1 MWVVKCCVTF
11 IKPLSP
17 KGDKEKIEKK
27 MSRIG
32 KNPVTITNG
41 VNVTVSPENVITV
54 KGPKGEL
61 KQTIDRDIKV
71 EVKDGKV
78 EFVRPTDQIRHRA
91 MHGLY
96 RSLVNNMVKGVTEGY
111 SKKLELVGVG
121 FKAANQGNV
130 LDLALGYSH
139 NIIFEIPK
147 ELKVTTSQE
156 KGQNPMITLESIDK
170 QLLGQVAAKIR
181 SLRKPEPYKGKGVKF
196 AGEVLRR
203 KAGKAAGK

>member
-1 MWVVKCCVTF
+1 
-11 IKPLSP
+11 
-17 KGDKEKIEKK
+17 

-32 KNPVTITNG
+32 KKPVTITAG
-41 VNVTVSPENVITV
+41 VTVTVSADNMVSV

-61 KQTIDRDIKV
+61 KQQVDRDIKV
-71 EVKDGKV
+71 EVKDGEV
-78 EFVRPTDQIRHRA
+78 LIGRPTDQIRHRA

-96 RSLVNNMVKGVTEGY
+96 RSLISNMVKGVTEGY
-111 SKKLELVGVG
+111 QKKMELVGVG
-121 FKAANQGNV
+121 FKAANQGNL
-130 LDLALGYSH
+130 LDLSLGYSH

-147 ELKVTTSQE
+147 ELTITTSQE

-170 QLLGQVAAKIR
+170 QLLGQVCAKIR

-203 KAGKAAGK
+203 KAGKSAGK

>member
-1 MWVVKCCVTF
+1 
-11 IKPLSP
+11 
-17 KGDKEKIEKK
+17 

-32 KNPVTITNG
+32 KQPVEITKGVTITVG
-41 VNVTVSPENVITV
+41 SDNVVTV

-61 KQTIDRDIKV
+61 KQTVDRDIIIEVKEGVV
-71 EVKDGKV
+71 EVK
-78 EFVRPTDQIRHRA
+78 RPTEQIRHRA

-96 RSLVNNMVKGVTEGY
+96 RSLISNMVKGVTEGY
-111 SKKLELVGVG
+111 TKKMELVGVG
-121 FKAANQGNV
+121 FKAANQGNI

-147 ELKVTTSQE
+147 ELKVATSQE
-156 KGQNPMITLESIDK
+156 KGQNPMISLEGADK
-170 QLLGQVAAKIR
+170 QLIGQVCAKLR

>member
-1 MWVVKCCVTF
+1 M
-11 IKPLSP
+11 
-17 KGDKEKIEKK
+17 
-27 MSRIG
+27 
-32 KNPVTITNG
+32 TITEG
-41 VNVTVSPENVITV
+41 VKITIGDNNVVTV

-61 KQTIDRDIKV
+61 KQAIDSDIKV
-71 EVKDGKV
+71 EVKDDKI
-78 EFVRPTDQIRHRA
+78 EFVRPTDQIRHKA

-121 FKAANQGNV
+121 FKASNQGNL
-130 LDLALGYSH
+130 LDLSLGYSH
-139 NIIFEIPK
+139 NIVFEIPK
-147 ELKVTTSQE
+147 ELKVSTAQE

>member
-1 MWVVKCCVTF
+1 
-11 IKPLSP
+11 
-17 KGDKEKIEKK
+17 

-32 KNPVTITNG
+32 KAPVSIPAG
-41 VNVTVSPENVITV
+41 VTVTVAKDNTVTV

-61 KQTIDRDIKV
+61 KQVVDRDISIDV
-71 EVKDGKV
+71 AENNITVT
-78 EFVRPTDQIRHRA
+78 RPTDQIRHRA

-96 RSLVNNMVKGVTEGY
+96 RALLSNLVKGVTEGY
-111 SKKLELVGVG
+111 TKQMELVGVG
-121 FKAANQGNV
+121 FKAANTGNT

-147 ELKVTTSQE
+147 ELKVTTLTE
-156 KGQNPMITLESIDK
+156 KGKNPIITIEGADK
-170 QLLGQVAAKIR
+170 QLIGQVCAKLR

-196 AGEVLRR
+196 VGEVLRR

>member
-1 MWVVKCCVTF
+1 
-11 IKPLSP
+11 
-17 KGDKEKIEKK
+17 

-32 KNPVTITNG
+32 KNPVTITDG
-41 VNVTVSPENVITV
+41 VTVKVGEDNIVTV

-61 KQTIDRDIKV
+61 KQAVDRDIKV

-78 EFVRPTDQIRHRA
+78 ELGRPTDQIRHRA

-121 FKAANQGNV
+121 YKASNQGNL

-139 NIIFEIPK
+139 NIVVEIPK

-156 KGQNPMITLESIDK
+156 KGQNPMILLESIDK

-203 KAGKAAGK
+203 KAGKSAGK